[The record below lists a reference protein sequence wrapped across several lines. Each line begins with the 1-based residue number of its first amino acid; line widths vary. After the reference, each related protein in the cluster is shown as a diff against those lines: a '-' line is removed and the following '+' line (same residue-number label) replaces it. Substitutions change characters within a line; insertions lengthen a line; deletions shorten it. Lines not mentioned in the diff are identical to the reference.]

1 MIIDTVPS
9 TIEFEAIDGGYDAD
23 RENEPSNDMAIGE
36 SEGHM
41 CPATPSILQSRNFR
55 LSPPCAPLR
64 FKLPLDL
71 SASSFPPL
79 PFAVD
84 ELEPSSQCGGRHS
97 RENAP
102 YVRKS
107 ARRYVPTTLVPL
119 PFEDDSGSVSSF
131 VSCESTSTGTS
142 DTAPKTPESAPKSS
156 TNLKNLQVDS
166 KRCSPRMDKV
176 KARVLISRAA

>member
-97 RENAP
+97 
-102 YVRKS
+102 
-107 ARRYVPTTLVPL
+107 
-119 PFEDDSGSVSSF
+119 
-131 VSCESTSTGTS
+131 
-142 DTAPKTPESAPKSS
+142 
-156 TNLKNLQVDS
+156 NLKNLQVDS